1 MKNYKIYFLSLPV
14 VTLLLMLF
22 NSCSSTTDELI
33 VNPKAAFTYT
43 LSTENPYEVKFI
55 STISDRKSW
64 IWDFGDNSTATIA
77 HPTHIFPREGVYKV
91 TLTATGGPGSTPAV
105 FEQEISIMLF
115 DPTAEISYTADLL
128 ELKFKATTTYARSFL
143 WNFGDGTTSTEK
155 NPIHTYQNEGDYTI
169 TLTATG
175 FEGTTE
181 KVVTQDITVSSSAY
195 TSIALVN
202 GDFQLP
208 ANGKQTNW
216 ENVPGW
222 NSDTVAVDSGV
233 EGGPSEWSAYK
244 MSNDPSVYNL
254 SQHIIAAG
262 QEFKIKLEA
271 KDGWHSS
278 KIIVTLYFDTGNG
291 VRKTL
296 ATQTFDL
303 GSTAVPFELFATATT
318 ASVGANI
325 GIMIDNVSIDAGSG
339 WAGFDNVQLFYK

>member
-22 NSCSSTTDELI
+22 NSCSSTTEGLI
-33 VNPKAAFTYT
+33 VNPKAAFTYV
-43 LSTENPYEVKFI
+43 LSTENPYEVKFT
-55 STISDRKSW
+55 SNMSDRKSW
-64 IWDFGDNSTATIA
+64 IWDFGDNRTATIA

-91 TLTATGGPGSTPAV
+91 TLTATGEPGSTPAV
-105 FEQEISIMLF
+105 FERDITIILF

-155 NPIHTYQNEGDYTI
+155 NPSHAYQNEGSYTV
-169 TLTATG
+169 TLIATG

-181 KVVTQDITVSSSAY
+181 KVVAQDITVSSSAY
-195 TSIALVN
+195 ISIPLVN

-208 ANGKQTNW
+208 GTVKQTNW
-216 ENVPGW
+216 ANVPGW
-222 NSDTVAVDSGV
+222 KSDTVAADSGV
-233 EGGPSEWSAYK
+233 EGGPSEWTAYR

-254 SQHIIAAG
+254 SPHVIAAG
-262 QEFKIKLEA
+262 EEFKIKLTA

-278 KIIVTLYFDTGNG
+278 KIIVTLYFDTGDG

-303 GSTAVPFELFATATT
+303 GPTDPFEVFATATT
-318 ASVGANI
+318 ASVGSKL
-325 GIMIDNVSIDAGSG
+325 GVMIDNVSIDSGSA
-339 WAGFDNVQLFYK
+339 WTGFDNVQMFYK